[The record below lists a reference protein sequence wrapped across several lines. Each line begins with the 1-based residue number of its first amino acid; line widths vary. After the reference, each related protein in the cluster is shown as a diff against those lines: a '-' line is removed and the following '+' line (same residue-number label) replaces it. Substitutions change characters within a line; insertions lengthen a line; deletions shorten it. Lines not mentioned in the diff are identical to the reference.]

1 MCVRDRLLF
10 QDEPWNFLMQNWI
23 KTWIPS
29 RRLLGF
35 AGGLG
40 SIDLIQVQSE
50 TWALCPLQLR
60 TLRIWGDLLLF
71 LTPLLKP
78 NPLFPG
84 CVFLFFKKKTTQKL
98 ITTKLLDSSN
108 FNIDILVSFIVRWL
122 WKQGQWKID
131 ASFLPRG
138 RTPTTFALSLCFVLL
153 DLICL
158 SVCSTRQRSILWIS
172 IVWVRPIGAQ
182 IMKIA
187 GKGGFACC
195 NFNGICVLKL
205 ERSPPHRP
213 RRGAG
218 ASGCALY

>member
-78 NPLFPG
+78 SPLFPG
-84 CVFLFFKKKTTQKL
+84 CVFLFLKKKTTQKL

-138 RTPTTFALSLCFVLL
+138 RTPTTFALSLCASFCWTWYVYRSAAQDKEASSGSALSEFAPSVRKSWKL
-153 DLICL
+153 QGRVGLHAVISMEYVCL
-158 SVCSTRQRSILWIS
+158 
-172 IVWVRPIGAQ
+172 
-182 IMKIA
+182 
-187 GKGGFACC
+187 
-195 NFNGICVLKL
+195 N
-205 ERSPPHRP
+205 
-213 RRGAG
+213 
-218 ASGCALY
+218 